1 MTDHA
6 SKSSSRRSFMKGS
19 AGVGMGVT
27 AASTGLL
34 TSINQGRAAEGEPIP
49 VGQGTMLSGWGAADG
64 LEFKNGLEMAA
75 NEINAMGG
83 ILGRPLNHI
92 SSTPRKAD
100 PTP

>member
-49 VGQGTMLSGWGAADG
+49 GWPGHHAIG
-64 LEFKNGLEMAA
+64 LGC
-75 NEINAMGG
+75 G
-83 ILGRPLNHI
+83 
-92 SSTPRKAD
+92 
-100 PTP
+100 